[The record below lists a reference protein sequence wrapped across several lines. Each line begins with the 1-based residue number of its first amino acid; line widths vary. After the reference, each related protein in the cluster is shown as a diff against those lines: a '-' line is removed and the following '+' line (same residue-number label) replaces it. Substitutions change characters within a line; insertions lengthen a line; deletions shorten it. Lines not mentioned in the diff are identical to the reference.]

1 MVTLMCQTNL
11 HKDDYLLI
19 KENQLDKWPII
30 AESKNIRGVLQC
42 IVTVTSFIDENSSR
56 IAIFLDETFNLIAQ
70 YSIECISSSITIW
83 DFSF

>member
-42 IVTVTSFIDENSSR
+42 IVTVTSFIDENFVR
-56 IAIFLDETFNLIAQ
+56 FRDQIYLLEWNYRAQ
-70 YSIECISSSITIW
+70 
-83 DFSF
+83 